1 MRTGQVSVSLLAL
14 LVLTAGTAGAD
25 AVKLPPDI
33 RQATVDNAAETLLL
47 DGDFACKGGQLLA
60 VQLSGTPLAVLSVS
74 NTQVL
79 AQLPAGAPSGSYR
92 VRVDCG
98 PAKSDVFEV
107 TIGAAGPKGEPGPA
121 GPQGPMGDTG
131 PMGLTGPAGAIGPQG
146 PAGPAGAIG
155 PQGPAGPAGA
165 TGAQGPAGAVGAAGP
180 QGPAGLTGAQG
191 APGPAGPPGLPGPVG
206 PAGPAGATGP
216 AGPGFRWRGAFD
228 PLGPAYTANDV
239 VQNGGKSWAA
249 ASAVPKECVV
259 YSLNGTCYEYGPDWA
274 APETP
279 QGTAWQLFASGGVG
293 PQGPQGPQGSP
304 GLPGP
309 PGLAGPAGPA
319 GPQGPPGPTGLA
331 TALGSLQFVQTR
343 VPGCTGSTQGFF
355 CPGVQLNSLALPAGT
370 FLVTAHVE
378 GYSTASAA
386 FQDNQRELECWLN
399 DLDRLPG
406 YQGLIRVWLPP
417 PHADGQIHYDIAVQ
431 GSWTWVIA
439 GNSPQTVS
447 LSCRVPLPW
456 RFPTET
462 ETNVEVVTRRLV
474 AVPIASFAGN

>member
-1 MRTGQVSVSLLAL
+1 MRTGPSSVSLLAL
-14 LVLTAGTAGAD
+14 LVLTAGSAGAD

-33 RQATVDNAAETLLL
+33 RQATVDTAAETLLL
-47 DGDFACKGGQLLA
+47 DGDFACKGGQLPA
-60 VQLSGTPLAVLSVS
+60 VQLSGIPLAVLSVS
-74 NTQVL
+74 TTQVL
-79 AQLPAGAPSGSYR
+79 AQLPAGTPSGSYR

-131 PMGLTGPAGAIGPQG
+131 PTGLTGPAGAVGPQG
-146 PAGPAGAIG
+146 PAGPTGAIG
-155 PQGPAGPAGA
+155 PQ
-165 TGAQGPAGAVGAAGP
+165 
-180 QGPAGLTGAQG
+180 
-191 APGPAGPPGLPGPVG
+191 
-206 PAGPAGATGP
+206 GP

-249 ASAVPKECVV
+249 ASAIPKECVI
-259 YSLNGTCYEYGPDWA
+259 YNLNGTCYEYGPDWA

-293 PQGPQGPQGSP
+293 PQGPQGSQGSP

-439 GNSPQTVS
+439 GNSPQTVT

-462 ETNVEVVTRRLV
+462 ETNVEVVTRRLI
-474 AVPIASFAGN
+474 AVPIASFTGN